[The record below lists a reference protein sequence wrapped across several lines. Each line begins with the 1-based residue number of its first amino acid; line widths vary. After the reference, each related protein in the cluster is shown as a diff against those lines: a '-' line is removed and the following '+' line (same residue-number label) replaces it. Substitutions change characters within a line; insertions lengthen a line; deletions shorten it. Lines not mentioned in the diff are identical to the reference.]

1 MKTTALLWFTCLTLL
16 LSACS
21 KDDDAEP
28 KAKLNHVGQKWVI
41 SSLEYTIV
49 DQSLSN
55 PAQWV
60 KSGTTEN
67 AGAFYFNGTEGSFD
81 IVIDKKHTEDY
92 FGYTE
97 EESGISIVT
106 VDQSISATRFSQ
118 NVIAI
123 SGDIIG
129 GTMTLSGTF
138 TKQNIAQQYVFTGS
152 FTLTKE

>member
-1 MKTTALLWFTCLTLL
+1 MKTKALLWFVCVSLV

-21 KDDDAEP
+21 KDDDAKPET
-28 KAKLNHVGQKWVI
+28 KMTHVGEKWVI
-41 SSLEYTIV
+41 SSLDYTIV

-55 PAQWV
+55 PAEWV
-60 KSGTTEN
+60 KKGVATN

-97 EESGISIVT
+97 NESGITIVT
-106 VDQSISATRFSQ
+106 VDQNISASRFSQ

-123 SGDIIG
+123 TGDVDE
-129 GTMTLSGTF
+129 GTMTISGTI
-138 TKQNIAQQYVFTGS
+138 TRQNVAQQYVFSGS